1 MLKLNI
7 YIIFLPFISILLSS
21 ILFLFFQ
28 IFLKKKYFINLMISL
43 IFIFFLIIFFI
54 YELYPNLNDHQIFY
68 IIFAYLCNS
77 FIFMNLVQACVS
89 SLQLT
94 ILKIIYLNP
103 GISKKEIIKKYNS
116 KHLFEQRIRR
126 LESADII
133 YKDKS
138 SFFLKKKRIL
148 LVLNFF
154 SILKKIFNIKN

>member
-1 MLKLNI
+1 MSKLNI

-54 YELYPNLNDHQIFY
+54 YKLNPNLSDHQIFY

-77 FIFMNLVQACVS
+77 FIFMHLVQACVS

-94 ILKIIYLNP
+94 ILKMIYLNP

-154 SILKKIFNIKN
+154 LIMKKIFNISN

>member
-1 MLKLNI
+1 MPKLYI
-7 YIIFLPFISILLSS
+7 YIIFLPFISILFSS
-21 ILFLFFQ
+21 ILFSFFQ
-28 IFLKKKYFINLMISL
+28 FFFKKKYFINLMISL
-43 IFIFFLIIFFI
+43 IFIFFFIMFFI
-54 YELYPNLNDHQIFY
+54 YKLNFNLSDHQIFY

-77 FIFMNLVQACVS
+77 FIFMHLVQACVS

-133 YKDKS
+133 Y
-138 SFFLKKKRIL
+138 
-148 LVLNFF
+148 
-154 SILKKIFNIKN
+154 

>member
-1 MLKLNI
+1 MPKLNI

-43 IFIFFLIIFFI
+43 ISIFFLIILFI
-54 YELYPNLNDHQIFY
+54 YKLYPNLSDHQIFY

-116 KHLFEQRIRR
+116 KHLFEQRVRR

-138 SFFLKKKRIL
+138 SFFLKNKKIL

-154 SILKKIFNIKN
+154 LIMKKIFNISN

>member
-1 MLKLNI
+1 
-7 YIIFLPFISILLSS
+7 
-21 ILFLFFQ
+21 
-28 IFLKKKYFINLMISL
+28 MISL
-43 IFIFFLIIFFI
+43 IFIFFFIMFFI
-54 YELYPNLNDHQIFY
+54 YKLNFNLSDHQIFY

-116 KHLFEQRIRR
+116 KHLFEQRVRR

-133 YKDKS
+133 YKEKS
-138 SFFLKKKRIL
+138 SFFLKNKKIL

-154 SILKKIFNIKN
+154 LIMKKIFNISN

>member
-1 MLKLNI
+1 MPKLNI

-21 ILFLFFQ
+21 IIFLFFQ
-28 IFLKKKYFINLMISL
+28 IFLKKKYFINLMTSL

-54 YELYPNLNDHQIFY
+54 YKLFPNLNDHQIFY

-77 FIFMNLVQACVS
+77 FIFMNFVQGCVS
-89 SLQLT
+89 SLQFT

-133 YKDKS
+133 YKNKS

-154 SILKKIFNIKN
+154 LILKKIFNISN

>member
-43 IFIFFLIIFFI
+43 VFIFFLIIFSI
-54 YELYPNLNDHQIFY
+54 YKLNPNLSDHQIFY

-116 KHLFEQRIRR
+116 NHLFEQRIRR
-126 LESADII
+126 LESANII
-133 YKDKS
+133 YKNKS